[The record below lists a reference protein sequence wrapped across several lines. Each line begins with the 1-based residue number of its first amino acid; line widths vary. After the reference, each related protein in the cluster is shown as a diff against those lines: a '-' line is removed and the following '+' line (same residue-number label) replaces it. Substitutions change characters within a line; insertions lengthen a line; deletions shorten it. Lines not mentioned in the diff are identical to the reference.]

1 MVGKEPGIWGGFDI
15 YHICVPEDR
24 VEDLVSKIPTGS
36 SVIIHSTMPVG
47 AMRRFGR
54 EDLVYMPMFF
64 REMHIEED
72 IRSPRRIVIGTSS
85 GSCSQGYVLS
95 LTTR

>member
-1 MVGKEPGIWGGFDI
+1 
-15 YHICVPEDR
+15 
-24 VEDLVSKIPTGS
+24 
-36 SVIIHSTMPVG
+36 MPVG

-72 IRSPRRIVIGTSS
+72 IRSPQEDCYRNK
-85 GSCSQGYVLS
+85 
-95 LTTR
+95 